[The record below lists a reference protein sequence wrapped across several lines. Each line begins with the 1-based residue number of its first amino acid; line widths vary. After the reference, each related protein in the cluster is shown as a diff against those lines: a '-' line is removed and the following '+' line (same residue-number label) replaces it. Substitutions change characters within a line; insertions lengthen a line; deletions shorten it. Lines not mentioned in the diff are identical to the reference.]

1 VTMLTGDNR
10 RTAQAVADELGIDR
24 VIEEVL
30 PNDKVSEV
38 KKLQEGDQLVAMV
51 GDGINDA
58 PALAQANIGIA
69 MGTGTD
75 IAAESADVT
84 LIKGDLSGVVQ
95 SIRLS
100 REAFRII
107 KKRSNAPSITKIS
120 FFFAHPSYLLVKKI
134 ASRHSPSFAVISLL
148 LSSGIGTYNISFRFL
163 YHVYTIYKFK

>member
-1 VTMLTGDNR
+1 MRLEVTMLTGDNR

-107 KKRSNAPSITKIS
+107 KQNFIYAFLFNGLGLP
-120 FFFAHPSYLLVKKI
+120 FA
-134 ASRHSPSFAVISLL
+134 AVGL
-148 LSSGIGTYNISFRFL
+148 LSPVLASLAMAISSMIVVGNSMRLKNVATRKLFA
-163 YHVYTIYKFK
+163 